1 MLSPPF
7 FAAVVDLLIKLGILT
22 YCVFERVR
30 FDNLTILRRVTHMLQ
45 TPLNFTM
52 RVPTER
58 AFGCFADQSVIV
70 QMHADRERV
79 ELARKKWIP
88 C

>member
-1 MLSPPF
+1 
-7 FAAVVDLLIKLGILT
+7 
-22 YCVFERVR
+22 
-30 FDNLTILRRVTHMLQ
+30 MLQ